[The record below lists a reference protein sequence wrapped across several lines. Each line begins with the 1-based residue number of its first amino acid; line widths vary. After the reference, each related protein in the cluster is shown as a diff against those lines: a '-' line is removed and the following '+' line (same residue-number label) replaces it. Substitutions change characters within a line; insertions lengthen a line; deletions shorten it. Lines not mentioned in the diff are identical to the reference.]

1 MTSNRELREQSLKKL
16 DKELKARRR
25 AEKLRPLG
33 VVVAALAII
42 VVLVGGIW
50 FAATRDGQSE
60 EEIQASEEETSTPET
75 PEAQPLP
82 TARTTPLPANVTCEY
97 PDEMG
102 PDGKP
107 MKASRDVTKPETEN
121 ISARGKVTVVFK
133 TNQGD
138 IPVEMDRDLAPCAVN
153 SVQSLIEQ
161 KFYDD
166 TKCHRLT
173 TDGIYVLQCGDP
185 DGTGAGGPG
194 YTMKEEFP
202 GDEMGDTPSVAP
214 SLYERG
220 TLAMAKKATPG
231 STGSQMF
238 FTYKDSPLAPEYTVA
253 GRISDDGLKVLD
265 KIAEKGIA
273 EPEGQ
278 PAAGDGEPKD
288 EVRIEQVVIES

>member
-1 MTSNRELREQSLKKL
+1 MTSNRELREESLKKL
-16 DKELKARRR
+16 DRELKARRR

-42 VVLVGGIW
+42 TVLVGGIW
-50 FAATRDGQSE
+50 FAATRGGQND
-60 EEIQASEEETSTPET
+60 EEIQASETETSAPET
-75 PEAQPLP
+75 PESQPLP
-82 TARTTPLPANVTCEY
+82 TTRTKALPANVTCEY

-107 MKASRDVTKPETEN
+107 VKASRDVQKPGTEN
-121 ISARGKVTVVFK
+121 ISARGKVNVVFK

-153 SVQSLIEQ
+153 AVQSLIEQ

-166 TKCHRLT
+166 TVCHRLT
-173 TDGIYVLQCGDP
+173 TEGIYVLQCGDP
-185 DGTGAGGPG
+185 EGKGSGGPG

-202 GDEMGDTPSVAP
+202 ADEMGDTPAAGP
-214 SLYERG
+214 SIYERG

-253 GRISDDGLKVLD
+253 GHISEDGLKVLD
-265 KIAEKGIA
+265 KIAAAGINA
-273 EPEGQ
+273 A
-278 PAAGDGEPKD
+278 PASGGAGDGAPKD
-288 EVRIEQVVIES
+288 EVRISKVDIQS